1 MYDYRRT
8 TAQKNVVPHHELE
21 KDGWKIVAGAPKK
34 SLRIDHGSPGQ
45 GPVVGIWSCT
55 PGVIEMASLPFNE
68 FVTLYG
74 GKALITVDGGE
85 PTAIQAGDSF
95 FFQKGAAVRWD
106 IKETVSK
113 FMLVCGNGSVV

>member
-1 MYDYRRT
+1 
-8 TAQKNVVPHHELE
+8 
-21 KDGWKIVAGAPKK
+21 
-34 SLRIDHGSPGQ
+34 
-45 GPVVGIWSCT
+45 
-55 PGVIEMASLPFNE
+55 MASLPFNE

-85 PTAIQAGDSF
+85 PTEIQAGDSF